1 MLESLAMPSPFPG
14 MDPFLESQEW
24 DDFHARFNLAIS
36 DALGPV
42 VKPRYLVR
50 VERRVYIEHPSDLE
64 AETKLRVGDVAIVT
78 GDAASPAIGIDGGV
92 AVAKPVVCNLSL
104 PEERRET
111 YLVIRDRELQMVV
124 TVIETLSPANK
135 RRGGDGWREYLM
147 KRDQVL
153 ASPSHLVEIDL
164 LRGGARLP
172 MKDPLPP
179 GDYYAIVSRAERRPR
194 ADVYPWTL
202 EVPMPTISIPLLPED
217 DYVPLNLQQVFETVY
232 DRAAYDL
239 SLDYGSDLTPPLSS
253 KSRRWLP
260 S

>member
-1 MLESLAMPSPFPG
+1 

-50 VERRVYIEHPSDLE
+50 VERRVYVEHPPE
-64 AETKLRVGDVAIVT
+64 AYAGSALRVGDVAIVT
-78 GDAASPAIGIDGGV
+78 GDAASPAIDV
-92 AVAKPVVCNLSL
+92 DKRLAVAEPVVCTLAL

-111 YLVIRDRELQMVV
+111 YLVIRDRALAMVV
-124 TVIETLSPANK
+124 AIIETLSPANK

-153 ASPSHLVEIDL
+153 ASPAHLVELDL

-172 MKDPLPP
+172 MKDPLPQ
-179 GDYYAIVSRAERRPR
+179 GDYYAIVSRAERRPQ
-194 ADVYPWTL
+194 ADVYAWAL
-202 EVPMPTISIPLLPED
+202 DQPMPTIRIPLLPED
-217 DYVPLNLQQVFETVY
+217 DHAPLNLQQVFEAVY
-232 DRAAYDL
+232 ERAAYDL
-239 SLDYGSDLTPPLSS
+239 SLDYHSNLSPPLSHEA
-253 KSRRWLP
+253 RRWLP
-260 S
+260 LAD